1 MHSETPQKASFFRR
15 LLAFGLDVFMGALLV
30 FALLFFQEHYRTS
43 KAYDKDKHYERS
55 ETGVPQ
61 WFTYTLDSLYERE
74 FEPGLLLKGIV
85 EESNIAFPIILFF
98 PWLIFTL
105 SYALLGASPGK
116 LLFGL
121 RVRGLDGQKVSV
133 GKVSVRYFGKWL
145 SALPLF
151 AGYFMV
157 LFSGQTLHDRM
168 NKTAVFRA

>member
-1 MHSETPQKASFFRR
+1 MHSQTLQPAPFIRR
-15 LLAFGLDVFMGALLV
+15 FLAFGLDVLIGALLV
-30 FALLFFQEHYRTS
+30 YALLVFQETYRTN
-43 KAYDKDKHYERS
+43 KAFDKDKHYERS

-74 FEPGLLLKGIV
+74 FEPGLLLKGIT
-85 EESNIAFPIILFF
+85 EEGNIAYPIILFF

-121 RVRGLDGQKVSV
+121 RVRGLDGQKVSA
-133 GKVSVRYFGKWL
+133 GKISVRYFGKWL

-151 AGYFMV
+151 AGYFMA
-157 LFSGQTLHDRM
+157 LFSGQALHDRM
-168 NKTAVFRA
+168 NKTVVVRA